1 MDYRFVDTVPTVEE
15 HGDLAI
21 SVGWHDD
28 FHWESVPASLAG
40 SLCGVVAYDDEDR
53 PVAMGRVV
61 GDGAFYFYIQDVAV
75 HPDHQRRGLGQEVVA
90 RLRAQIMAMAG
101 ADCFV
106 GLFAT
111 PDGQSLYAREG
122 FVAENTVGMWQ
133 VLRPGSAQ
141 PG

>member
-1 MDYRFVDTVPTVEE
+1 MPYHFVNTIPTVEE
-15 HGDLAI
+15 HGALAL
-21 SVGWHDD
+21 SVGWHSD

-40 SLCGVVAYDDEDR
+40 SVCGVVAYADDGQ

-61 GDGAFYFYIQDVAV
+61 GDGAFYFYLQDVAV
-75 HPDHQRRGLGQEVVA
+75 HPDHQHQGLGRQVVA
-90 RLRAQIMAMAG
+90 RLCDQVVQIAG

-111 PDGQSLYAREG
+111 PDGQALYASEG

-133 VLRPGSAQ
+133 VLRPG
-141 PG
+141 